1 MKKSLAILGLLMAFS
16 QPVFAQ
22 CSSCGQHYIGAAVP
36 VTTLSPCN
44 TYVRVVPIA
53 KTYVKSY
60 AVVPGNPCNPCATGA
75 AVPINVP
82 TIAVDPDYKDYA
94 CCSKHG
100 FWKNF
105 FSF

>member
-22 CSSCGQHYIGAAVP
+22 CSSCGQQYIGAAAP

-44 TYVRVVPIA
+44 TYVRMVPIV
-53 KTYVKSY
+53 KTYVRTC
-60 AVVPGNPCNPCATGA
+60 AVVQGNPCNPCATGA